1 MIEVDGRSISPRP
14 ERDAWASLKLGLRGR
29 CPACGEGR
37 IFRAYLKVNDACP
50 NCGEELHHHR
60 ADDAPPYFTILIAS
74 HVIGALILAVD
85 ERWPDLHTGI
95 HMALW
100 PVLTLVLCL
109 WLLPIAKG
117 GLVAYQ
123 WAMRMHGFETAPA
136 RDNKKQESAL
146 A

>member
-60 ADDAPPYFTILIAS
+60 ADDAPPYFTILIVG
-74 HVIGALILAVD
+74 HVIGALILTVD
-85 ERWPDLHTGI
+85 KHWPDLSVGVHAMI
-95 HMALW
+95 W
-100 PVLTLVLCL
+100 PTLVLVMSL
-109 WLLPIAKG
+109 GFLPIAKG

-123 WAMRMHGFETAPA
+123 WALRMHGFETAPA
-136 RDNKKQESAL
+136 PRNKNQESAL